1 MNRLL
6 FVLQKEFRQIVRDPI
21 IMALITIMPVMQLVM
36 LPLAADYEVRNI
48 YLAVVDHDQ
57 STGSRAFVEQIAAS
71 NYFRLVD
78 YGTSYDDAMHL
89 IERNTADI
97 VLEIPAH
104 FDRDLVK
111 VGGGSLLLAVNAV
124 NGVKANLG
132 ASYLQRVIQQYFAT
146 QPRPV
151 IELRPQNRF
160 NVHLD
165 YRRYMVPGILAMLV
179 SMVAIYWSAL
189 NIVREIEVGTIEQIN
204 VTPIA
209 KWQFILGKLIP
220 FLVLALIFFT
230 VGLLLGWLFYGIVP
244 AGSLLLV
251 YTFLII
257 YVSAALGL
265 GLLISTKAKTQQ
277 QAMFVSFFFMLIFIM
292 MSGLFTPIESMPRW
306 AQTVTLFNPVRYL
319 IDVMRLVVLK
329 GSGLAEITVHLIV
342 VSFMA
347 VVLNVAAVVS
357 YRKTS

>member
-1 MNRLL
+1 MRRLL
-6 FVLQKEFRQIVRDPI
+6 FVLQKEFRQIFRDPI
-21 IMALITIMPVMQLVM
+21 IMALITIMPVGQLIL

-57 STGSRAFVEQIAAS
+57 SVESRSFVEQIAAS

-78 YGTSYDDAMHL
+78 YGTSYDEAMHL
-89 IERNTADI
+89 IERNDADI
-97 VLEIPAH
+97 ILEIPSG
-104 FDRDLVK
+104 FDRDRVRT
-111 VGGGSLLLAVNAV
+111 GSASLLLAVNAV

-132 ASYLQRVIQQYFAT
+132 ASYLQRVIMEHYA
-146 QPRPV
+146 QPRSPV
-151 IELRPQNRF
+151 IELRSQNRF

-179 SMVAIYWSAL
+179 SMVAIYWAAL

-220 FLVLALIFFT
+220 FLALALFFFT
-230 VGLLLGWLFYGIVP
+230 VGLILGWALYDIVP
-244 AGSLLLV
+244 AGSLPLLYLFAV
-251 YTFLII
+251 I
-257 YVSAALGL
+257 YISSALGL
-265 GLLISTKAKTQQ
+265 GLLISTLAKTQQ

-306 AQTVTLFNPVRYL
+306 AQIVTLFNPVRYL

-329 GSGLAEITVHLIV
+329 GSGLAEVSTHLIV
-342 VSFMA
+342 ITVMA
-347 VVLNVAAVVS
+347 LITNTAAVIS